1 MVWPP
6 ATYDVLSRN
15 HSNWPSA
22 KRLSKYAERINEQ
35 LQKSSCADALTF
47 REKNEKNYVRGFNSV
62 AKSWTDSTV
71 VKLQTNDLITRSI

>member
-1 MVWPP
+1 MHFHSQMVWLP

-35 LQKSSCADALTF
+35 LQKSSCADALTST
-47 REKNEKNYVRGFNSV
+47 EKNEKNLRPRV
-62 AKSWTDSTV
+62 
-71 VKLQTNDLITRSI
+71 